1 MAQKAT
7 ITVEEIHCESC
18 EHTIS
23 TALSRLSGVLR
34 VSADAATNQVQVHYD
49 ELALNEANLRSALAD
64 IGYPPVE
71 TPTAG

>member
-7 ITVEEIHCESC
+7 ITIEAIHCASC

-23 TALSRLSGVLR
+23 TALSRLKGVLR
-34 VSADAATNQVQVHYD
+34 ASADAATNQVQVHYD
-49 ELALNEANLRSALAD
+49 ELALDEAGLRSALAE
-64 IGYPPVE
+64 IGYPPLE

>member
-1 MAQKAT
+1 MLQ
-7 ITVEEIHCESC
+7 
-18 EHTIS
+18 
-23 TALSRLSGVLR
+23 
-34 VSADAATNQVQVHYD
+34 VSADAAANQAQVHYD